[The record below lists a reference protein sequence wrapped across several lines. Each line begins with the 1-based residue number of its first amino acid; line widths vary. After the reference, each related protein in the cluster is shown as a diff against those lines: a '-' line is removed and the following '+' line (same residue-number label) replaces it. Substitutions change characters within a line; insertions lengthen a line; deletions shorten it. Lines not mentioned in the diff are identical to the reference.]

1 MTQPAFAET
10 TCVDHV
16 SPVAFAVLVSR
27 VENLERNYY
36 EIKNAMARIEEKV
49 GKVVL
54 FVALLAGGA
63 GAGAS
68 QLFKILL
75 GG

>member
-1 MTQPAFAET
+1 MEEP
-10 TCVDHV
+10 V
-16 SPVAFAVLVSR
+16 SPVAFALLVQR
-27 VENLERNYY
+27 VEQLERNYY
-36 EIKNAMARIEEKV
+36 EIKTAMGRIEDKL

-68 QLFKILL
+68 QLVKMLM